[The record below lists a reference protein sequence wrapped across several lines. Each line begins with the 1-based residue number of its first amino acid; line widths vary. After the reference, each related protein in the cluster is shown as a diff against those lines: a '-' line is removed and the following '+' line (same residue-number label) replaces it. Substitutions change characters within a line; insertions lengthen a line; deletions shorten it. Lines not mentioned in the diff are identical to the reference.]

1 MTEKLKEVTPKPIDA
16 NDKYV
21 PYNPR
26 KILGIEVSEN
36 SIVHGLFQV
45 QKFSIVPMALY
56 FPVHVVNTMVT
67 PLVNAE
73 DAPDSMM
80 KTINEWVPTVAS
92 KVLIA
97 SLLTHVTSGVL
108 LRGWKLYRRKELAKK
123 YHLNKKSSTSQDN
136 IGLTGGISGYF
147 LGLYKQFSVSPLSI
161 SGYVLTPFVLY
172 HLLIMKWIPES
183 MGEPDSGFDFVK
195 QMLRASEWWI
205 RWFAGIIPLTALIS
219 AASYHVVAG
228 ACRLMKITDMNKRK
242 NASKV
247 VSGLTIAGFL
257 SVLRLS
263 HSKSLSSDWTQFK
276 HVFSKLRLL

>member
-1 MTEKLKEVTPKPIDA
+1 MSKNIKEVTPKPVNP

-26 KILGIEVSEN
+26 KILGLEISEN
-36 SIVHGLFQV
+36 SIVHGLFNL
-45 QKFSIVPMALY
+45 QKYSIAPMALY
-56 FPVHVVNTMVT
+56 FPVHAVNTMVT

-73 DAPDSMM
+73 DAPESML
-80 KTINEWVPTVAS
+80 KTIHQWVPAVAS
-92 KVLIA
+92 KVLIG

-108 LRGWKLYRRKELAKK
+108 LRGWKLYRRKELAQK
-123 YHLNKKSSTSQDN
+123 YHMNKKSTSQDR

-147 LGLYKQFSVSPLSI
+147 MGLYKQFSVSPLSI
-161 SGYVLTPFVLY
+161 SGYVLTPLVLY
-172 HLLIMKWIPES
+172 HLLIMKWVPES
-183 MGEPDSGFDFVK
+183 MGEPETGFDFVK

-228 ACRLMKITDMNKRK
+228 VCRLMKVKDLNKRK
-242 NASKV
+242 TASKV
-247 VSGLTIAGFL
+247 VTGLTVAGFF

-263 HSKSLSSDWTQFK
+263 HSKSLSNDWTQFK
-276 HVFSKLRLL
+276 HIFSKLRLL

>member
-1 MTEKLKEVTPKPIDA
+1 MTNNIKDIQEVAPKPDE
-16 NDKYV
+16 KYV

-26 KILGIEVSEN
+26 KICGLDVSEH

-45 QKFSIVPMALY
+45 QKYSIAPMALY
-56 FPVHVVNTMVT
+56 FPVHALNTMVA

-73 DAPDSMM
+73 DAPESML
-80 KTINEWVPTVAS
+80 KTIHHCVPTVAS

-108 LRGWKLYRRKELAKK
+108 LRGWKLYRRKELAHK
-123 YHLNKKSSTSQDN
+123 YRNHKNATSQDR
-136 IGLTGGISGYF
+136 IGLTGGVSGF
-147 LGLYKQFSVSPLSI
+147 FFGLYKQFSLSPLSI
-161 SGYVLTPFVLY
+161 SGYVLTPLVLY
-172 HLLIMKWIPES
+172 HLLIMKWVPES
-183 MGEPDSGFDFVK
+183 MGEPTTGFDFVK

-228 ACRLMKITDMNKRK
+228 VCRYMNVTDLKKRK
-242 NASKV
+242 TASKV

-263 HSKSLSSDWTQFK
+263 YSKSFSNDWSQFK
-276 HVFSKLRLL
+276 NIFTRLRLL

>member
-1 MTEKLKEVTPKPIDA
+1 MPNNIKRMSPKPINTDE
-16 NDKYV
+16 KYV

-26 KILGIEVSEN
+26 KILGLDVSEH

-45 QKFSIVPMALY
+45 QKYSIAPMALY
-56 FPVHVVNTMVT
+56 FPVHAVNTMIT

-73 DAPDSMM
+73 DAPESML
-80 KTINEWVPTVAS
+80 KTINQWVPSVAS
-92 KVLIA
+92 KVLIG
-97 SLLTHVTSGVL
+97 SLVAHISSGVL
-108 LRGWKLYRRKELAKK
+108 LRGWKLYRRKELANK
-123 YHLNKKSSTSQDN
+123 YHMDKQFTSQDK
-136 IGLTGGISGYF
+136 IGLNGGVSGF
-147 LGLYKQFSVSPLSI
+147 FFGLYKQFSVSPLSI
-161 SGYVLTPFVLY
+161 SGYVLTPLVLY

-183 MGEPDSGFDFVK
+183 MGEPVTGFDFVK

-228 ACRLMKITDMNKRK
+228 VCRLLNVSDLKKRK
-242 NASKV
+242 TASKV

-263 HSKSLSSDWTQFK
+263 YSKSLSSDWSQFK